1 MVLMRFFR
9 KYVKFLCNICADMTV
24 CAIYTHPLL
33 WRTSCPPRRQ
43 GSLYTAVDLLFEW
56 ADIVW
61 IHTLWPVLV
70 ISVKKLGQRLMAT
83 ILIKFLNFRLLKL
96 KRLRSKHHQHEKF
109 LKLKEN
115 CTFYGISSL
124 FFGRIIPNSDQ
135 CLCSGVETTFKD
147 NFIYKKI
154 LY

>member
-1 MVLMRFFR
+1 MVWIP
-9 KYVKFLCNICADMTV
+9 VKSRQNSSSIWQEIPLRYK
-24 CAIYTHPLL
+24 IYHH
-33 WRTSCPPRRQ
+33 Q

-83 ILIKFLNFRLLKL
+83 ILIEFLNFRLLKF
-96 KRLRSKHHQHEKF
+96 KRLQSKHHQHEKF

-115 CTFYGISSL
+115 CIFYGISSL
-124 FFGRIIPNSDQ
+124 FFWRIIPNSDQ
-135 CLCSGVETTFKD
+135 CLCSGVETTFKN

-154 LY
+154 LH

>member
-1 MVLMRFFR
+1 MQHMCGNDC
-9 KYVKFLCNICADMTV
+9 LCNLHTPSALKDKLP
-24 CAIYTHPLL
+24 AA
-33 WRTSCPPRRQ
+33 PPRKLVYRS
-43 GSLYTAVDLLFEW
+43 GPPLWVSRHRLNTYTMAGFDDFCQ
-56 ADIVW
+56 
-61 IHTLWPVLV
+61 
-70 ISVKKLGQRLMAT
+70 KLGQRLMAT

-115 CTFYGISSL
+115 CIFYGISSL
-124 FFGRIIPNSDQ
+124 FFWRMIPNSDQ
-135 CLCSGVETTFKD
+135 CLCSGVETTFKN

>member
-1 MVLMRFFR
+1 MILMRFFR
-9 KYVKFLCNICADMTV
+9 KHVKFLCNICAEMTV

-33 WRTSCPPRRQ
+33 WRTI
-43 GSLYTAVDLLFEW
+43 LYIAVDLLFEW

-83 ILIKFLNFRLLKL
+83 ILIKFLNFRLLKM

-115 CTFYGISSL
+115 CIFYGISSL

-135 CLCSGVETTFKD
+135 CLCSGVETTFKN